1 MSSMPVAVNS
11 MAVAVAAGTA
21 FSPRREA
28 IARNRAEGGST
39 DAIGDADD
47 DVEFD
52 VTVSSQKNVKV
63 RHSKEKWTA
72 VAAHLRRCCSRGLVS
87 DVDVVVAL
95 RAMAVAG
102 CRSLTKLWHC
112 ARWQWPDVDR

>member
-1 MSSMPVAVNS
+1 MVS
-11 MAVAVAAGTA
+11 VAAGTA

-95 RAMAVAG
+95 RVMA
-102 CRSLTKLWHC
+102 S
-112 ARWQWPDVDR
+112 RWQ

>member
-1 MSSMPVAVNS
+1 
-11 MAVAVAAGTA
+11 MAVEA
-21 FSPRREA
+21 SRRELD
-28 IARNRAEGGST
+28 GSRSEL
-39 DAIGDADD
+39 DGDG

-63 RHSKEKWTA
+63 RHSKEKWTAA

-95 RAMAVAG
+95 RAMA
-102 CRSLTKLWHC
+102 S
-112 ARWQWPDVDR
+112 RWQ